1 MRLLLVASLLL
12 LGGLRAAVA
21 ADRPGDATAAAA
33 TAAAAPAGSAAAV
46 PLADAEALP
55 FFPGRQSIHVCTSEW
70 SPSKPPAGG
79 SRTVG

>member
-1 MRLLLVASLLL
+1 MAPRLTSTANYLLHRGFTSLQ
-12 LGGLRAAVA
+12 ANQAV
-21 ADRPGDATAAAA
+21 PGRTRSKPLP
-33 TAAAAPAGSAAAV
+33 PAGSAAAV